1 MPTLRTL
8 LKNLKSVDVR
18 GRKYSVKLAKV
29 GCNEDGHPIL
39 GYCDRYKKE
48 ICIGME
54 CPDEELLDTF
64 LHEYF
69 HAVWYE
75 SGLYSE
81 DVPAWVEHI
90 FLVNIVHDILL
101 QKKLLIKLLRLEK

>member
-1 MPTLRTL
+1 MSTLRTY
-8 LKNLKSVDVR
+8 LKRLKSIPAR
-18 GRKYSVKLAKV
+18 GRDYKVKVKKI
-29 GCNEDGHPIL
+29 GRNEDGHSIL

-48 ICIGME
+48 ICINVE

-69 HAVWYE
+69 HAIWYE

-81 DVPAWVEHI
+81 DIPAWVEHI
-90 FLVNIVHDILL
+90 FLVNITHDLLL
-101 QKKLLIKLLRLEK
+101 QRKQIIKLLQLEK